1 MIFRADHRLPFISA
15 AAFLLALLLMTGC
28 FSRREKA
35 PPAFIA
41 RPAGGQTN
49 LVIAPARSAVGH
61 VASVN
66 DQAKIVVVDFPIG
79 QVPPDGT
86 RLSVF
91 RAGQKVGEVK
101 MSEWTADNLRVGDI
115 LAGAV
120 QKDDEVRAE

>member
-1 MIFRADHRLPFISA
+1 M
-15 AAFLLALLLMTGC
+15 LALLLMTGC
-28 FSRREKA
+28 FWRGDK
-35 PPAFIA
+35 PQPAVSV

-49 LVIAPARSAVGH
+49 LVIAPARSTVGH

-66 DQAKIVVVDFPIG
+66 EQAKIVVVDFPIG

-115 LAGAV
+115 LAGTV